1 MCLSQTE
8 IKLFPRTHQFLIL
21 SSSDAPKPVQH
32 VPIVIHS
39 GVYQHSWW
47 TPLQN
52 TLASI
57 CPCKLL
63 FTNVPSLEGAL
74 AMSFFFTNN
83 SCLLLW
89 EAVIEKKKKENKQTK
104 KPTSSFS
111 LQHECLGEY
120 LLACIFQPCF
130 HLWLHF
136 QFYRLW
142 VWFTVLCAAQFPR
155 LAGGMLR
162 QQLSQ
167 SWLPSSQL
175 CLRVCTLHLLLEPV

>member
-89 EAVIEKKKKENKQTK
+89 EAVIEKKKKRTNKK
-104 KPTSSFS
+104 K
-111 LQHECLGEY
+111 
-120 LLACIFQPCF
+120 
-130 HLWLHF
+130 HLFFLTAAWMFGWVSPGLHF
-136 QFYRLW
+136 PTLFPL
-142 VWFTVLCAAQFPR
+142 VTALPVLPPLSLVHCSLCRSVPQACWWYAETAA
-155 LAGGMLR
+155 
-162 QQLSQ
+162 
-167 SWLPSSQL
+167 
-175 CLRVCTLHLLLEPV
+175 